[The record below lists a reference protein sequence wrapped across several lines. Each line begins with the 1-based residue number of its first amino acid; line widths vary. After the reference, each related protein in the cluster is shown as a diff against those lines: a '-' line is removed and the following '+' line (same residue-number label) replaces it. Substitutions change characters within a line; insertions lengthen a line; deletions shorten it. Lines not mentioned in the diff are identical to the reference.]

1 MENMKKK
8 KSKYEYKETV
18 MTFQTT
24 RRTTQIITLILLCAI
39 PIFDIFRFD
48 VTNLE
53 LYLFRQLWSFA
64 PRGDYISGAGGDAV
78 SFVFKAVLPAWFL
91 LLSVPLWGLVIGR
104 LACGWFCP
112 MGAMLEAGDFF
123 ARNIKRIV
131 KGGANIIRG
140 LGTSVLLVICLL
152 TIGVFLS
159 AYFIRPAEILKQ
171 VTTLKF
177 TPFLMA
183 TTFANAAVIF
193 VAYTFL
199 RRLFCSYIC
208 LGAIFQM
215 LPAVASPISFRVRF
229 DRKRAGRCTNC
240 KACETEC
247 FMGIRPRTMKKV
259 DPKCVA
265 CGNCITACIKAL
277 GKKDRLFDYG
287 FGKITDK

>member
-1 MENMKKK
+1 
-8 KSKYEYKETV
+8 

-24 RRTTQIITLILLCAI
+24 RRTTQIITLVVLCAI

-48 VTNLE
+48 VSNLE

-91 LLSVPLWGLVIGR
+91 LLSVPLWGLVLGR

-123 ARNIKRIV
+123 NRNIKRIV
-131 KGGANIIRG
+131 KGGGLNMIRG
-140 LGTSVLLVICLL
+140 LLTIQLLVVCLL
-152 TIGVFLS
+152 AIGLFLA
-159 AYFIRPAEILKQ
+159 AYFIRPSEILRQ
-171 VTTLKF
+171 VSTLKF
-177 TPFLMA
+177 TPFLLA
-183 TTFANAAVIF
+183 ATFANAAVIF
-193 VAYTFL
+193 IAYTFL

-229 DRKRAGRCTNC
+229 DRKRAKLCTNC

-259 DPKCVA
+259 DPACVA
-265 CGNCITACIKAL
+265 CGNCITACTEEL
-277 GKKDRLFDYG
+277 GKKDKLFDYG
-287 FGKITDK
+287 FGKIKWITKKNNGK

>member
-1 MENMKKK
+1 
-8 KSKYEYKETV
+8 
-18 MTFQTT
+18 MTFQTA
-24 RRTTQIITLILLCAI
+24 RRTTQILSFVLLFAI

-48 VTNLE
+48 VNNLE

-91 LLSVPLWGLVIGR
+91 LLTVPLWGLVLGR
-104 LACGWFCP
+104 LACGWACP
-112 MGAMLEAGDFF
+112 MGMMLEAGDFF

-131 KGGANIIRG
+131 NGGWDIIRG
-140 LGTSVLLVICLL
+140 LLTVQLLVACLL

-159 AYFIRPAEILKQ
+159 AYFTRPADILRQ

-177 TPFLMA
+177 TPFLMTA
-183 TTFANAAVIF
+183 ALANATVIF
-193 VAYTFL
+193 IAYTFL

-215 LPAVASPISFRVRF
+215 VPAVASPFSFRVRF
-229 DRKRAGRCTNC
+229 DRKRAKLCTNC
-240 KACETEC
+240 KSCETVC
-247 FMGIRPRTMKKV
+247 FMGIRPRTMVKKV

-265 CGNCITACIKAL
+265 CGECITACTHEL
-277 GKKDRLFDYG
+277 GKKDKLFSYG
-287 FGKITDK
+287 FGKLK

>member
-1 MENMKKK
+1 
-8 KSKYEYKETV
+8 
-18 MTFQTT
+18 MTFQTA
-24 RRTTQIITLILLCAI
+24 RRTAQIITLVVLCAI

-48 VTNLE
+48 VSNSE

-64 PRGDYISGAGGDAV
+64 PRGDYISGAGGNAS

-123 ARNIKRIV
+123 NRNIKLMA
-131 KGGANIIRG
+131 KGGGQNIIRS
-140 LGTSVLLVICLL
+140 LLTIVLLVACLL

-159 AYFIRPAEILKQ
+159 AYFIRPSEILQQ

-177 TPFLMA
+177 SPFLLAA
-183 TTFANAAVIF
+183 TIANAAVIF

-229 DRKRAGRCTNC
+229 DRKRAKLCTNC
-240 KACETEC
+240 KGCETVC

-259 DPKCVA
+259 DPTCVA
-265 CGNCITACIKAL
+265 CGNCITACTEEL
-277 GKKDRLFDYG
+277 GKKEKLFDYG
-287 FGKITDK
+287 FGKVK

>member
-1 MENMKKK
+1 
-8 KSKYEYKETV
+8 
-18 MTFQTT
+18 MTFQTA

-39 PIFDIFRFD
+39 PVFDIFRFD
-48 VTNLE
+48 VSNLE

-64 PRGDYISGAGGDAV
+64 PKGDYISGAGGDAV

-91 LLSVPLWGLVIGR
+91 LLTVPLWGIVIGR

-112 MGAMLEAGDFF
+112 MGAMLEAGDWF

-131 KGGANIIRG
+131 KGGVDIIR
-140 LGTSVLLVICLL
+140 SLL
-152 TIGVFLS
+152 TIQLLVACLLAIGLFLS
-159 AYFIRPAEILKQ
+159 AYFIRPSEIFRQ
-171 VTTLKF
+171 VTTLHF
-177 TPFLMA
+177 SPFLLA
-183 TTFANAAVIF
+183 VTFANATVIF
-193 VAYTFL
+193 IAYTFL

-215 LPAVASPISFRVRF
+215 VPAVASPISFRVRF
-229 DRKRAGRCTNC
+229 DRKRAKICTNC

-265 CGNCITACIKAL
+265 CGNCITACINEL
-277 GKKDRLFDYG
+277 GKKDKLFGYG
-287 FGKITDK
+287 FGKMKYK